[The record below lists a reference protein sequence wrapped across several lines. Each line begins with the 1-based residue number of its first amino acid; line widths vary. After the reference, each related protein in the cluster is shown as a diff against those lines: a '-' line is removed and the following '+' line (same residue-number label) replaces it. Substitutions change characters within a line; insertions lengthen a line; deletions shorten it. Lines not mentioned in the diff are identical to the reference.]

1 MSHLTD
7 EARAAFRDAQPKI
20 TAGEDSLE
28 SIVAANPARRTV
40 LKNGLLGLSMLPMLG
55 ALTACGD
62 DEASGSPAPTP
73 TPTPTPAPSYAI
85 AFASVAINSNDT
97 VTVPAGYTVDV
108 LLKAGDSV
116 EAGTAYVPGS
126 FPGSAS
132 QTNLWAGG
140 NHDGMEFFDLSG
152 VDPNGGGLLAINHE
166 LPDYNILF
174 ASGTYNAATAT
185 ADQKAL
191 ALSAVGVSVVEIAKG
206 TDGKFAVK
214 AGSRFNKRYSG
225 NTDYRVGGPA
235 AGVLSSPIRG
245 TLNNC
250 SSGRTPWGTYLTCEE
265 TTNNYLDPT
274 QPSNNYGWVVEID
287 PYQELAAPTKRTAMG
302 RFSHENTAYLNDA
315 NNRVAFYMGDDS
327 TPGCIYKFVPDRA
340 YSTSNRASN
349 VDLLDYGTLH
359 VARFNAD
366 GTGEWRALVQ
376 GQNGLVANATDP
388 GNVSQSTTPPTPTT
402 VSFNSMAD
410 VLINAQSAA
419 RVAGGTLMDRPEW
432 ITVAPNHQAIFV
444 TLTNNSGR
452 RVTDNPNPR
461 VTNLHGHIL
470 KFRENGDSPLATSFT
485 WEIFLLAGNPDL
497 AEANLKGNINGDYF
511 SSPDGLRIDPQGRLW
526 VQTDHNL
533 TGNAGTLN
541 GAAVNMTQAFGN
553 NSMYHVDQTS
563 KASKRFLVG
572 PTGCEIT
579 GIAYTPDLRN
589 FFINIQHPTGNWPVS
604 GQQPR
609 SSTIVVRR
617 TDGQPVGN

>member
-62 DEASGSPAPTP
+62 DEASGSPAPL
-73 TPTPTPAPSYAI
+73 PTPTPAPSYAI

-116 EAGTAYVPGS
+116 EPGTPYAPGS
-126 FPGSAS
+126 IPGSAS

-152 VDPNGGGLLAINHE
+152 VDPNSGGLLAINHE

-235 AGVLSSPIRG
+235 AGLLSSTIRG

-470 KFRENGDSPLATSFT
+470 KFRENGDSPLATGFT
-485 WEIFLLAGNPDL
+485 WEIFLLAGNPNL

-541 GAAVNMTQAFGN
+541 GTAVNMTQAFGN

-604 GQQPR
+604 GQPPR

>member
-62 DEASGSPAPTP
+62 DEASGSPAPL
-73 TPTPTPAPSYAI
+73 PTPTPAPSYAI

-116 EAGTAYVPGS
+116 EPGTPYAPGS
-126 FPGSAS
+126 IPGSAS

-152 VDPNGGGLLAINHE
+152 VDPNSGGLLAINHE

-235 AGVLSSPIRG
+235 AGLLSSTIRG

-604 GQQPR
+604 GQPPR

>member
-40 LKNGLLGLSMLPMLG
+40 LKNGLLGLSMLPILG

-62 DEASGSPAPTP
+62 DEASGSPAP

-152 VDPNGGGLLAINHE
+152 VDPNSGGLLAINHE

-185 ADQKAL
+185 SDQKAL

-235 AGVLSSPIRG
+235 AGLLSSTIRG

-274 QPSNNYGWVVEID
+274 QPNNNYGWVVEID

-349 VDLLDYGTLH
+349 VDLLDYGTLY

-376 GQNGLVANATDP
+376 GQNGLVANAADP

-402 VSFNSMAD
+402 ISFNSMAD

-470 KFRENGDSPLATSFT
+470 KFRENGDSPLATRFT
-485 WEIFLLAGNPDL
+485 WEIFLLAGNPNL

-553 NSMYHVDQTS
+553 NSMYHVDQSS

>member
-62 DEASGSPAPTP
+62 DEASGSPAPL
-73 TPTPTPAPSYAI
+73 PTPTPAPSYAI

-116 EAGTAYVPGS
+116 EPGTPYAPGS
-126 FPGSAS
+126 IPGSAS

-152 VDPNGGGLLAINHE
+152 VDPNSGGLLAINHE

-191 ALSAVGVSVVEIAKG
+191 VLSAVGVSVVEIAKG

-235 AGVLSSPIRG
+235 AGLLSSTIRG

-287 PYQELAAPTKRTAMG
+287 PYQELATPTKRTAMG

-349 VDLLDYGTLH
+349 VDLLDYGTLY

-470 KFRENGDSPLATSFT
+470 KFRENGDSPLATGFT
-485 WEIFLLAGNPDL
+485 WEIFLLAGNPNL

-541 GAAVNMTQAFGN
+541 GTAVNMTQAFGN

>member
-62 DEASGSPAPTP
+62 DEASGSPAPL
-73 TPTPTPAPSYAI
+73 PTPTPAPSYAI

-116 EAGTAYVPGS
+116 EPGTPYAPGS
-126 FPGSAS
+126 IPGSAS

-152 VDPNGGGLLAINHE
+152 VDPNSGGLLAINHE

-235 AGVLSSPIRG
+235 AGLLSSTIRG

-340 YSTSNRASN
+340 YSTGNRASN
-349 VDLLDYGTLH
+349 VDLLDYGTLY

-402 VSFNSMAD
+402 VSFNSTAD

-470 KFRENGDSPLATSFT
+470 KFRENGDSPLATGFT
-485 WEIFLLAGNPDL
+485 WEIFLLAGNPNL

-541 GAAVNMTQAFGN
+541 GTAVNMTQAFGN

-604 GQQPR
+604 GQPPR

>member
-62 DEASGSPAPTP
+62 DEASGSPAPL
-73 TPTPTPAPSYAI
+73 PTPTPAPSYAI

-116 EAGTAYVPGS
+116 EPGTPYAPGS
-126 FPGSAS
+126 IPGSAS

-152 VDPNGGGLLAINHE
+152 VDPNSGGLLAINHE

-235 AGVLSSPIRG
+235 AGLLSSTIRG

-287 PYQELAAPTKRTAMG
+287 PYQELATPTKRTAMG

-349 VDLLDYGTLH
+349 VDLLDYGTLY

-402 VSFNSMAD
+402 VSFNSTAD

-470 KFRENGDSPLATSFT
+470 KFRENGDSPLATRFT
-485 WEIFLLAGNPDL
+485 WEIFLLAGNPNL
-497 AEANLKGNINGDYF
+497 AEANLKGNISGDYF

-541 GAAVNMTQAFGN
+541 GTAVNMTQAFGN

-604 GQQPR
+604 GQPPR

>member
-40 LKNGLLGLSMLPMLG
+40 LKNGLLGLSMLPILG

-62 DEASGSPAPTP
+62 DEASGSPAP

-152 VDPNGGGLLAINHE
+152 VDPNSGGLLAINHE

-235 AGVLSSPIRG
+235 AGLLSSTIRG

-349 VDLLDYGTLH
+349 VDLLDYGTLY

-376 GQNGLVANATDP
+376 GQNGLVANAADP

-470 KFRENGDSPLATSFT
+470 KFRENGDSPLASSFT

-541 GAAVNMTQAFGN
+541 GTAVNMTQAFGN